1 MRSLTIVIP
10 AGQNNI
16 SSVVGPYKFFTLA
29 NRHYIKQGRPPV
41 FEVKLAG
48 VQDRELVHDGLFS
61 ITPHLHFRE
70 INKTD
75 LIIIPASSMEKI
87 QGIVS
92 ENQELVQWI
101 GDQYRGGA
109 EVASLCT
116 GAFLLASTGLL
127 NGRICSTHW
136 NAGHLFREQY
146 PEVILQTDKLITD
159 EQGIYTNGGAYSF
172 LNLMLYLVEKFYDR
186 ETALVCAKV
195 FQVDIERSSQSPFT
209 IFNGQKDH
217 SDEVIR
223 NAQLY
228 IEQNI
233 LRKFSMEELAAQF
246 ALSRRNF
253 DRRFIQATGNT
264 PLEYQQR
271 VRIEQA
277 KKMLESGRH
286 AVTDV
291 MYETGYS
298 DQKAF
303 RAVFKKITGLT
314 PAIYRSKFNKNAA
327 VLTDQ

>member
-16 SSVVGPYKFFTLA
+16 SSVVGPYKFFTMA
-29 NRHYIKQGRPPV
+29 NRHYIKKGHEPV
-41 FEVKLAG
+41 FDVKLAG
-48 VQDRELVHDGLFS
+48 VQDQEIVHDGLFS
-61 ITPHLHFRE
+61 IKPHLHFHE
-70 INKTD
+70 ISKTD

-87 QGIVS
+87 QHIVK
-92 ENQELVQWI
+92 ENQDLVTWI
-101 GDQYRGGA
+101 GNQYRMGA

-127 NGRICSTHW
+127 NGKICSTHW
-136 NAGHLFREQY
+136 NAGHLFRQQY

-233 LRKFSMEELAAQF
+233 LRKFSMEELATQF

-277 KKMLESGRH
+277 KKMLESGRNT
-286 AVTDV
+286 VSDV
-291 MYETGYS
+291 MYETGYT

-314 PAIYRSKFNKNAA
+314 PADYRSKFSKDAE
-327 VLTDQ
+327 VLTD

>member
-29 NRHYIKQGRPPV
+29 NRHYVKQGKAPV
-41 FEVKLAG
+41 FDVKLAG
-48 VQDRELVHDGLFS
+48 VKEQELAHDGLFS

-70 INKTD
+70 IRKTD
-75 LIIIPASSMEKI
+75 FIIIPASSLEKI

-136 NAGHLFREQY
+136 NAGHLFRQQY

-233 LRKFSMEELAAQF
+233 LRKFSMEELATQF

-286 AVTDV
+286 AVADV

-314 PAIYRSKFNKNAA
+314 PAGYRSKFNKDAE